1 MAYRDMENTGRPTD
15 VWVHGRKFS
24 PYIDRHAIEARVEEM
39 GKEITRVYA
48 GRQPFFLGVLNG
60 AFVYISDLVRAC
72 HLECEVGFIRLSSY
86 SGMQSSGEVRTLLG
100 VNAEIKDR
108 PVIVVE
114 DIIDSGRTM
123 TLLLQDL
130 QQYAPASVEVVSLLS
145 KPDALEVP
153 LDVRFV
159 GFEIPNTF
167 VLGYGLD
174 YDGIGRNLS
183 EIYQLNE
190 E

>member
-1 MAYRDMENTGRPTD
+1 M
-15 VWVHGRKFS
+15 
-24 PYIDRHAIEARVEEM
+24 
-39 GKEITRVYA
+39 
-48 GRQPFFLGVLNG
+48 
-60 AFVYISDLVRAC
+60 
-72 HLECEVGFIRLSSY
+72 
-86 SGMQSSGEVRTLLG
+86 RTLLG

-123 TLLLQDL
+123 ALLLQDL
-130 QQYAPASVEVVSLLS
+130 QNHDPASVEIASLLS

-153 LDVRFV
+153 LDVRFI

-174 YDGIGRNLS
+174 YDGIGRNLP

>member
-1 MAYRDMENTGRPTD
+1 MGNTGIHAD

-24 PYIDRHAIEARVEEM
+24 PYIDRYAIQARVEEL
-39 GKEITRVYA
+39 GKEIAREYA

-60 AFVYISDLVRAC
+60 AFVFISDLVRAC
-72 HLECEVGFIRLSSY
+72 DLECQVGFIRLSSY
-86 SGMQSSGEVRTLLG
+86 SGMQSSGKVRTLLG

-123 TLLLQDL
+123 ALLLQDL
-130 QQYAPASVEVVSLLS
+130 QNHDPASVEIASLLS

-153 LDVRFV
+153 LDVRFI

-174 YDGIGRNLS
+174 YDGIGRNLP

>member
-1 MAYRDMENTGRPTD
+1 MENTGRPTD

-60 AFVYISDLVRAC
+60 AFVFISDLVRAC

-130 QQYAPASVEVVSLLS
+130 QQYA
-145 KPDALEVP
+145 LEVP

-174 YDGIGRNLS
+174 YDGIGRNLP